1 MRISAGRSILAVF
14 ALALPLGL
22 AVAES
27 PEKPPSKE
35 PNKGKAHPNLTS
47 ASKLAA
53 QAYDKLEAAQKANE
67 YDLGGHAAKAKAL
80 LKQAS
85 EEIKLAREALGGN
98 DKTRKKDDDRF

>member
-1 MRISAGRSILAVF
+1 MRNSFGKSLVAVL

-27 PEKPPSKE
+27 PPEKPK
-35 PNKGKAHPNLTS
+35 KGSGHPNL
-47 ASKLAA
+47 AAA
-53 QAYDKLEAAQKANE
+53 QKLVAQAHDKLEAAQKANE

-85 EEIKLAREALGGN
+85 EEIKLAW
-98 DKTRKKDDDRF
+98 DKAAKDDKR

>member
-1 MRISAGRSILAVF
+1 MRISAGRSFLAVF

-27 PEKPPSKE
+27 PAPPPKTT
-35 PNKGKAHPNLTS
+35 KGKAHPNL
-47 ASKLAA
+47 AAAQKLAA

-80 LKQAS
+80 LKQAND
-85 EEIKLAREALGGN
+85 EIKLAWDAAEKN
-98 DKTRKKDDDRF
+98 KEDKR